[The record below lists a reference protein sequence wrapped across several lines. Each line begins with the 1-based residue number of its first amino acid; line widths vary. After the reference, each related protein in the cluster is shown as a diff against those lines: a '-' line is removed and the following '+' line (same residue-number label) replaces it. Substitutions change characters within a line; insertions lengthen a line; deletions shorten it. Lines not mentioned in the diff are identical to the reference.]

1 VRAPEP
7 PSVAA
12 GRPPAPAPQDGASG
26 SAGGRVARALPAV
39 AAVVVAIVH
48 VVFVR
53 AMTAPIIMA
62 DEYGYLGGARRI
74 LGDGPQTH
82 VPYHVGTALLYL
94 PASALGGDATGA
106 YDAALLT
113 NALLAGA
120 LTLAAWWVAAL
131 WEPLRTPW
139 PRCAAAVTVGL
150 YTSFLGYSSLAGPE
164 IAFAA
169 LELALV
175 GVAAAAVRDPR
186 PGRFALLGAGCGAA
200 WMLHPLG
207 AGVIA
212 AAALVA
218 LLALRPL
225 AGHLRAL
232 AAFAGPVV
240 AGVIVTAVL
249 GDWVTG
255 AVNDP
260 TQYSSGA
267 FFRRADSL
275 AALHRMLISTF
286 GQAFYLT
293 AATFGLAALGVLEL
307 VRAWRR
313 GGPGLTL
320 AFPLATSACVAVI
333 SVVAFAHAP
342 RIDSYLYGRYNECVV
357 APLLL
362 AALAVLVRGERTAL
376 WRRYVVTAGGIT
388 LALGVVFFA
397 LAGSARLHDGVY
409 SLVMVL
415 GIDPLRR
422 RLGWPDP
429 VPIACVA
436 FAGCVLLALV
446 RRFGPLAP
454 LVAVAAVFA
463 GFGTANLRQYFRPS
477 SATRAEERVVA
488 DVLNRLGPPAALGC
502 VGFDTTTVSFF
513 HLPNTRLFVPT
524 TFAGFDPGRTR
535 PCGDLALSGREL
547 GTTNGARL
555 VTTETRARMGL
566 WVLPGP
572 RQERLAKAGWLFPV
586 FRNSLPQ
593 VARAAVAAR
602 APGAVAPGAALPVDA
617 HVRALG
623 GSPLPSRLGIAWAG
637 PYVSLAAAWDAAPA
651 GGGADLLQTLMP
663 GDTATVHLAV
673 PAIAAGRPLA
683 AGAHTLHVRVL
694 AGDQAI
700 ATNDLRVTVG

>member
-1 VRAPEP
+1 
-7 PSVAA
+7 VA
-12 GRPPAPAPQDGASG
+12 
-26 SAGGRVARALPAV
+26 V
-39 AAVVVAIVH
+39 VH

-82 VPYHVGTALLYL
+82 VPYHVGAALLYL
-94 PASALGGDATGA
+94 PAWALGGDAIGA
-106 YDAALLT
+106 YHAALLT
-113 NALLAGA
+113 NALLAGV

-131 WEPLRTPW
+131 WQPLRAPW
-139 PRCAAAVTVGL
+139 PRAAAAVAVGL

-169 LELALV
+169 VELALV
-175 GVAAAAVRDPR
+175 GVVAAALRDPR
-186 PGRFALLGAGCGAA
+186 PGRFALLGAGCGVA
-200 WMLHPLG
+200 WMLHPIG
-207 AGVIA
+207 AGVTA

-218 LLALRPL
+218 VLALRPL
-225 AGHLRAL
+225 AAHLRAL
-232 AAFAGPVV
+232 AAFAGPVAV
-240 AGVIVTAVL
+240 GVLVTAVL

-275 AALHRMLISTF
+275 AALHRMLISSF

-313 GGPGLTL
+313 GGPDRLSL
-320 AFPLATSACVAVI
+320 AFPLVTSAFVAVI

-362 AALAVLVRGERTAL
+362 AALAALVQGERAAL

-388 LALGVVFFA
+388 LALGVAFYA

-436 FAGCVLLALV
+436 FAGCVLLTLV
-446 RRFGPLAP
+446 RRVGPLAP
-454 LVAVAAVFA
+454 LVAIAAVFA

-477 SATRAEERVVA
+477 SATRAQERVVA
-488 DVLNRLGPPAALGC
+488 DVLNRLGSPAQLGC
-502 VGFDTTTVSFF
+502 VGFDPQSSSFF
-513 HLPNTRLFVPT
+513 HLPNTRLFVPA
-524 TFAGFDPGRTR
+524 TFAPFTRGTTR
-535 PCGDLALSGREL
+535 PCGDLAVSGRDVDVPS
-547 GTTNGARL
+547 GARL
-555 VTTETRARMGL
+555 VTTETRARLGL

-572 RQERLAKAGWLFPV
+572 RQDRLAAAGWLFPAV
-586 FRNSLPQ
+586 PASLPA
-593 VARAAVAAR
+593 VARAGVAAH
-602 APGAVAPGAALPVDA
+602 AAGAVAPGAAVPVEAD
-617 HVRALG
+617 VRALG

-637 PYVSLAAAWDAAPA
+637 PYVTLAAAWDAAPA
-651 GGGADLLQTLMP
+651 GAGADLVQTLMP
-663 GDTATVHLAV
+663 GDAATVALAV
-673 PAIAAGRPLA
+673 PAIAAGKPLA
-683 AGAHTLHVRVL
+683 AGTHTLHVRVL
-694 AGDQAI
+694 AGDRAI
-700 ATNDLRVTVG
+700 ATSDVRVAVG